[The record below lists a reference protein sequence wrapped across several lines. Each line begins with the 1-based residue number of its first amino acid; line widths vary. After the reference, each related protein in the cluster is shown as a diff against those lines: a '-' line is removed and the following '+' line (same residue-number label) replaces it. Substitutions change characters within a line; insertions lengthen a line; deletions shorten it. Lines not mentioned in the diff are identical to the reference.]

1 MSVMDGLD
9 TNLDDILAHHGV
21 MGMKWG
27 HRRAASGS
35 DIKSAR
41 NRLMVK
47 QDELRTARKA
57 VRKAK
62 EPHEKAMAKME
73 LAQQE
78 DGVPQEPR
86 PRHCISAD
94 ARREGCVP
102 PAGPG
107 LGAVGVGISSAAS
120 RRIEKKQDEGAYD
133 KKK

>member
-21 MGMKWG
+21 LGMKWG

-73 LAQQE
+73 LASKKTE
-78 DGVPQEPR
+78 FLKNPDRVTASRLTRGEKAV
-86 PRHCISAD
+86 SLLLA
-94 ARREGCVP
+94 
-102 PAGPG
+102 PG